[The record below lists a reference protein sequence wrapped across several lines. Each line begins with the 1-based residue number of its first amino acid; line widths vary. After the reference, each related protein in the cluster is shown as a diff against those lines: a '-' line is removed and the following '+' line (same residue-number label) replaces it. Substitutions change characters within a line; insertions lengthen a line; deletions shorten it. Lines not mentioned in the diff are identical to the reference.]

1 MIGETIAQYKIL
13 EKLGEGGMGV
23 VYKAEDTKL
32 NRMVALKFLLSGK
45 MGSKKD
51 QVRFLHEARAAAAL
65 EHPNICTVY
74 EINEADGHTYIAMA
88 YIDGQTLQD
97 MIAEKKLS
105 EKEILRF
112 SRQIADGV
120 YEAHEK
126 GIIHR
131 DIKSANIMVNKKGQ
145 AVIMDF
151 GLAKQQGNTMLTV
164 EGATLGTISYMSP
177 EQTRGDKVDQRSDIW
192 AFGVL
197 LYEMITGNVPFR
209 ADYDQAVIYS
219 ILHEDPEPLSNIRK
233 DISDDF
239 QLIIDKALAKDPVQ
253 RYQNAAEI
261 LQDLENIGTAVKTG
275 ESELSSASATAIK
288 SEKLS
293 FFKDI
298 MQRRVPQITGIYFAV
313 SLGITWFIEWLVNH
327 YPLSPHLPEFTL
339 AILASMIPTVLLM
352 AFFHGKPGR
361 DRWTHTEI
369 VGIPVNIIAA
379 IAFLYFAFEGK
390 DLGAATQT
398 ISYENEQGN
407 KIDRVIPKT
416 QFRQRLG
423 LFYFDNQTG
432 DSSLNWL
439 QYGLAYLLDT
449 DLNQDAYFS
458 TGYDFS
464 SDYER
469 NGFQNGTGV
478 PLSLKKQI
486 AEEHHLLKFI
496 SGSFKKDN
504 SQYVID
510 VKLYNT
516 ATGKLIVN
524 NSFSGQD
531 VFILVDEICSRLKK
545 DLKIPD
551 YHIENTEDL
560 PVSELSTNSI
570 AAFQVYAEGEFA
582 CSDLRDFKT
591 GIIKFEQAVRIDSGF
606 ALAWLDLYKVYV
618 VDNRMEEAGVAITK
632 ALQYKYRL
640 SESNAY
646 YARIEYYDLSGDME
660 SAIGVTKNWVQ
671 LYPDNIEARDR
682 MAAMYRLTNQL
693 DLAIAERKRIL
704 EIEPSDYEQLQ
715 DIAWYYELK
724 GDIPQCL
731 NYLEMYAE
739 KFPDRYQSFVQ
750 IGDIYKTTGEFDK
763 SIAYYKK
770 ALLLEPEKYS
780 IINDLADIEVQLGNF
795 DQALLMYDKAL
806 KAARGRGE
814 KAGIYTSLSNYYK
827 LRGQVDKAIENF
839 NLGIAEHRTHR
850 PEMLVNQLKPLAL
863 YLYLSIG
870 QRQEALKI
878 IHDFEREVTFPNT
891 SGFVAAFYSNYYLD
905 LGDSA
910 SLNQAEQKLQEL
922 KLFIDKTKSGHLIP
936 FTNILEGDIAHAKG
950 NYQHALDCY
959 TATLRE
965 KGIIDLG
972 SIHHYLAKTYHKMSE
987 FETALEHLNEAVRLE
1002 PIEPANH
1009 YQLALLYHDMEE
1021 EKKALERL
1029 NKALAVWEKAQPDYK
1044 PAQKARAM
1052 LAKWQ

>member
-32 NRMVALKFLLSGK
+32 NRMVALKFLLSDK

-88 YIDGQTLQD
+88 YIDGQTIQD

-105 EKEILRF
+105 KKEILRL
-112 SRQIADGV
+112 SMEIAGGIH
-120 YEAHEK
+120 EAHEK
-126 GIIHR
+126 DIIHR

-177 EQTRGDKVDQRSDIW
+177 EQTRGDTVDQRSDIW
-192 AFGVL
+192 AFGVM

-219 ILHEDPEPLSNIRK
+219 ILHEDPEPLTNLRE

-239 QLIIDKALAKDPVQ
+239 QLIIDKALAKDPAQ

-261 LQDLENIGTAVKTG
+261 LQDLENIGTAVKTEKSG
-275 ESELSSASATAIK
+275 LSPASATSIK
-288 SEKLS
+288 SEKIS

-352 AFFHGKPGR
+352 AYFHGKPGR
-361 DRWTHTEI
+361 DRWVHTEKI
-369 VGIPVNIIAA
+369 GISVNIIAA
-379 IAFLYFAFEGK
+379 IAFLYFAFDGK
-390 DLGAATQT
+390 DLGAATET
-398 ISYENEQGN
+398 VNVEDEKGNIIS
-407 KIDRVIPKT
+407 RAIPKT
-416 QFRQRLG
+416 EFRQRLG

-432 DSSLNWL
+432 DSTLNWL

-458 TGYDFS
+458 TRYEFS

-469 NGFQNGTGV
+469 NGFQNGSGV

-486 AEEHHLLKFI
+486 AEEHHLSKFLA
-496 SGSFKKDN
+496 GSFKWEN
-504 SQYVID
+504 GQYIVKT
-510 VKLYNT
+510 KLYNT
-516 ATGKLIVN
+516 NTGKLMAENVFYEKDI
-524 NSFSGQD
+524 
-531 VFILVDEICSRLKK
+531 FILADEITERLKS

-560 PVSELSTNSI
+560 PISELTTNNLE
-570 AAFQVYAEGEFA
+570 AFQRYTEGEFA
-582 CSDLRDFKT
+582 YMDLRDFKE
-591 GIIKFEQAVRIDSGF
+591 GIRKYEQAVQADSGF
-606 ALAWLDLYKVYV
+606 ALAWLNLHIVYILE
-618 VDNRMEEAGVAITK
+618 NRMDEARAAIAK
-632 ALQYKYRL
+632 VLQYKYRL

-646 YARIEYYDLSGDME
+646 YARIEYYDLNGDME

-671 LYPDNIEARDR
+671 LYPDNVEARDKL
-682 MAAMYRLTNQL
+682 AAMYRLTNQL
-693 DLAIAERKRIL
+693 DLAIAERKHIL
-704 EIEPSDYEQLQ
+704 EIEPSNYEQLQ
-715 DIAWYYELK
+715 DIARYYELK

-731 NYLEMYAE
+731 NYLEMYAA
-739 KFPDRYQSFVQ
+739 KFPDRYQSYVQ

-780 IINDLADIEVQLGNF
+780 IINDMADIEVQSGNF

-814 KAGIYTSLSNYYK
+814 KAGIYISLSNYYK

-839 NLGIAEHRTHR
+839 NLRIAEHRTHW
-850 PEMLVNQLKPLAL
+850 PDMLVNQLKPLAL
-863 YLYLSIG
+863 GLYLSIG

-891 SGFVAAFYSNYYLD
+891 SGFVAVFYINYYLD

-922 KLFIDKTKSGHLIP
+922 KLFIDKTKSGHLVP
-936 FTNILEGDIAHAKG
+936 LTNILEGNIAHANG

-965 KGIIDLG
+965 KGIMDLG
-972 SIHHYLAKTYHKMSE
+972 SIHRYLAKTYYKMSE
-987 FETALEHLNEAVRLE
+987 FETALEHLNEAVRFE

-1021 EKKALERL
+1021 EKKALEHL
-1029 NKALAVWEKAQPDYK
+1029 NKALSVWDKAQSDYK
-1044 PAQKARAM
+1044 PAIKARGT
-1052 LAKWQ
+1052 LAEWQ